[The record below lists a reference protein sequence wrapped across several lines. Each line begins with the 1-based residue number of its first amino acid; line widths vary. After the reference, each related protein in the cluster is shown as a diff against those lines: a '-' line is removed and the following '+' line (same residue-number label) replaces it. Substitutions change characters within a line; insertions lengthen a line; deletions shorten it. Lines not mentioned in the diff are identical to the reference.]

1 MLMGITRIGNLIIN
15 ENGFNLLLIVV
26 ENGMTGQR
34 AARESARGEG
44 GHAWG
49 RGPGDWTGGEGES
62 VKRCVIFKTTFHK
75 I

>member
-34 AARESARGEG
+34 AA
-44 GHAWG
+44 W
-49 RGPGDWTGGEGES
+49 
-62 VKRCVIFKTTFHK
+62 
-75 I
+75 